1 MLALYPD
8 IFHAKWLLQF
18 ESCGD
23 ISCKIFKLFLKKAI
37 LAISCGEALVHP
49 HFKADT

>member
-8 IFHAKWLLQF
+8 IFNAKCLLQF

-23 ISCKIFKLFLKKAI
+23 ICKMFKLFLKKAI
-37 LAISCGEALVHP
+37 LAICYGEALALP
-49 HFKADT
+49 RLKTDT